1 MDKPFTLIVLI
12 GLTIIAIWP
21 SMLNAQAEQT
31 KNSSATKADS
41 GSTEVTDDFL
51 QSIADHLS
59 VVREQMIDTAFPL
72 ARREAIASET
82 LGMLRGKV
90 GESPNTEDALKVWS
104 ILIDLAELFG
114 KKHPG
119 HPMSDRFK
127 LTIAEAWWQRSR
139 LLTKIE
145 VARNPSST
153 VDAGKMDR
161 EKARQLFEKMV
172 VSNGPANDQYSQS
185 ARYLLAQCL
194 ADEISALPK
203 IDPVKAAPEREKI
216 LELTKNLDSDSLL
229 DWSYLIRAR
238 TMADLGRSEAA
249 RTELEKTSESFRH
262 RNGAAWADVKVAV
275 LAKCNRWD
283 EADHFLK
290 STDLPISLSARLR
303 VALWADR
310 ATKPLNAEELK
321 TVQTAVFESME
332 KLKDKDDFDAVQAR
346 RILSLSKIQPKD
358 DAKSSD
364 WSNLAES
371 YVRNGQPELSAMAY
385 DKAAARA
392 VAEMNPVLKM
402 KYQFQSGAAWFKAGK
417 PNQAQQR
424 MNQVVESSDPGE
436 LGPKASLIRVMS
448 LKSMGLSGRDTLS
461 EAIRT
466 HLSRFSDDKMTTGEV
481 RWIEGDS
488 DLSVGGREDAIIA
501 WEAIAPA
508 HPRWMAAQLAMS
520 NIGLERLEELVLIS
534 DVKEFAIQWEKTRR
548 RLERARDSAPTL
560 QDKNTLELAIAR
572 IDMTPG
578 SDRIE
583 AARQTCLR
591 LMPVLTRDSQRQ
603 WANAILIM
611 TDALLSRSLD
621 LETRLSQ
628 RDKSMDSSLILDM
641 CRVMDT
647 SAQMIDTEITRRQLG
662 SAMARLAESLPVSG
676 PELNTAADKELELRR
691 IRGLIYAGQPSSAEP
706 RLDLWIKAN
715 PNVKPTLLYAVADA
729 LLRLNAT
736 SKAIRYLS
744 EWVDHEPEG
753 TTQWF
758 LGRLELAKALYR
770 EGRDKESAKLI
781 DATLLLYPDAGGPGL
796 KKRYDKFR
804 RSLNK

>member
-194 ADEISALPK
+194 ADEISASPK
-203 IDPVKAAPEREKI
+203 LDPVKAVPEREKI

-290 STDLPISLSARLR
+290 STDLPITLSARLR

-332 KLKDKDDFDAVQAR
+332 KLKDKDDSDAVQAR

-402 KYQFQSGAAWFKAGK
+402 KYQFQ
-417 PNQAQQR
+417 
-424 MNQVVESSDPGE
+424 
-436 LGPKASLIRVMS
+436 
-448 LKSMGLSGRDTLS
+448 
-461 EAIRT
+461 
-466 HLSRFSDDKMTTGEV
+466 
-481 RWIEGDS
+481 
-488 DLSVGGREDAIIA
+488 
-501 WEAIAPA
+501 
-508 HPRWMAAQLAMS
+508 
-520 NIGLERLEELVLIS
+520 
-534 DVKEFAIQWEKTRR
+534 
-548 RLERARDSAPTL
+548 
-560 QDKNTLELAIAR
+560 
-572 IDMTPG
+572 
-578 SDRIE
+578 
-583 AARQTCLR
+583 
-591 LMPVLTRDSQRQ
+591 
-603 WANAILIM
+603 
-611 TDALLSRSLD
+611 
-621 LETRLSQ
+621 
-628 RDKSMDSSLILDM
+628 
-641 CRVMDT
+641 
-647 SAQMIDTEITRRQLG
+647 
-662 SAMARLAESLPVSG
+662 
-676 PELNTAADKELELRR
+676 
-691 IRGLIYAGQPSSAEP
+691 
-706 RLDLWIKAN
+706 
-715 PNVKPTLLYAVADA
+715 
-729 LLRLNAT
+729 
-736 SKAIRYLS
+736 
-744 EWVDHEPEG
+744 
-753 TTQWF
+753 
-758 LGRLELAKALYR
+758 
-770 EGRDKESAKLI
+770 
-781 DATLLLYPDAGGPGL
+781 
-796 KKRYDKFR
+796 
-804 RSLNK
+804 